1 MNPGRR
7 RPFRALARHGEAI
20 LDEVAQRSRI
30 TTRKRI
36 RRVRQTIL
44 PVVQSGV
51 AAGFAWLIATEVF
64 GHAQPFFAPIAAL
77 ITLGVS
83 LGQRL
88 RRVVELVI
96 GVAVGILVADVL
108 IALIGRGAIQLV
120 AVVVLAM
127 VVAVFAGGGTLIVT
141 QSGASAVLVV
151 ALAPAAGS
159 GALTTDRFVDTLI
172 GGGVGLA
179 VNALLLPVN
188 PIVVARRAANP
199 VLDQL
204 AGTLLDVADALAAR
218 DREAMTAALTRARA
232 IEDSL
237 DSFAEALDA
246 GGEITRIAPVRWRMQ
261 GHLALYVDAAI
272 HIDRAVRNVRV
283 LARRGAVVLR
293 VGEDIDPRLPT
304 AIRRMA
310 EGVRTLRNELA
321 KGFEP
326 LAARRGLVDAA
337 ELATAAYGAGP
348 GFSAHVVVAQI
359 RSAVHDL
366 LLASGLEH
374 DDVYEILGDVDAR

>member
-1 MNPGRR
+1 M
-7 RPFRALARHGEAI
+7 
-20 LDEVAQRSRI
+20 
-30 TTRKRI
+30 
-36 RRVRQTIL
+36 
-44 PVVQSGV
+44 
-51 AAGFAWLIATEVF
+51 IATDLV
-64 GHAQPFFAPIAAL
+64 GHEQPFFAPIAAL

-96 GVAVGILVADVL
+96 GVAVGILVADLL
-108 IALIGRGAIQLV
+108 IALIGRGTIQIVAI
-120 AVVVLAM
+120 VVLAM
-127 VVAVFAGGGTLIVT
+127 VIAVFAGGGTVIVT

-172 GGGVGLA
+172 GGGVGLV
-179 VNALLLPVN
+179 VNALLLPIN

-199 VLDQL
+199 VLDEL
-204 AGTLLDVADALAAR
+204 HGTLLYVADALDRR
-218 DREAMTAALTRARA
+218 DREAMIAALSRARA
-232 IEDSL
+232 IEESL
-237 DSFAEALDA
+237 TAFSDALDA

-261 GHLALYVDAAI
+261 GHLALYVDAAV

-293 VGEDIDPRLPT
+293 VGEDIDPRLLT

-326 LAARRGLVDAA
+326 LAARRGLVEAA
-337 ELATAAYGAGP
+337 ELATEVYGSGP
-348 GFSAHVVVAQI
+348 GFSAHVVVAQV

-374 DDVYEILGDVDAR
+374 ADVYEILGDVGER